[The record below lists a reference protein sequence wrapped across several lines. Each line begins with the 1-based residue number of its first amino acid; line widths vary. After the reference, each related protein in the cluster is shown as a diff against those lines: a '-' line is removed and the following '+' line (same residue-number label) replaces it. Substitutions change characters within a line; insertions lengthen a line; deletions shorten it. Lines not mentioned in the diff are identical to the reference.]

1 MYGTTKAMRHAEY
14 GMRIGIVVDA
24 GPRLGYGHAIRCLRL
39 AGKLG
44 EFADV
49 TFYPLSDACAQFIK
63 SLAPRFAIRTTQD
76 KFPAVVVTDLR
87 ETHGIT
93 AEIHRQGAM
102 HISIH
107 DLGLGQCRS
116 NIAIDGSV
124 VRLFPFH
131 KDKEQTLF
139 LGPSYAITREPV
151 ERTDLEDSVFL
162 TLGGGLTADLA
173 PQIYQMLS
181 PFGLKVVSTHG
192 FVPGGTTPDEEISR
206 RCPHADLQSRPP
218 EPRSTICWRREYPQ
232 SH

>member
-1 MYGTTKAMRHAEY
+1 MGLLVTDSHVWR
-14 GMRIGIVVDA
+14 V
-24 GPRLGYGHAIRCLRL
+24 
-39 AGKLG
+39 G

-49 TFYPLSDACAQFIK
+49 TGPLSSRTVQ
-63 SLAPRFAIRTTQD
+63 LRFAIRTPQD
-76 KFPAVVVTDLR
+76 KFPPVVVTDLR

-162 TLGGGLTADLA
+162 TLGGPTADL
-173 PQIYQMLS
+173 
-181 PFGLKVVSTHG
+181 F
-192 FVPGGTTPDEEISR
+192 
-206 RCPHADLQSRPP
+206 
-218 EPRSTICWRREYPQ
+218 RSTRARPFD
-232 SH
+232 